1 MAPSLML
8 TRALQAH
15 RMLLKLP
22 PGIAVGFETSA
33 ISGVG
38 NFYLLYIPKH
48 LGLSHW
54 GIPATS
60 T

>member
-1 MAPSLML
+1 
-8 TRALQAH
+8 
-15 RMLLKLP
+15 MLLKLP

-38 NFYLLYIPKH
+38 DFYLLYVPKH